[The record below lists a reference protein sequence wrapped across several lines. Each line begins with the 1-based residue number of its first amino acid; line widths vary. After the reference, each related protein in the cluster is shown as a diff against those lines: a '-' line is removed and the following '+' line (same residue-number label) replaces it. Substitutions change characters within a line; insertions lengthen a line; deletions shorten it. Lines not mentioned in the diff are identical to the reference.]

1 MSRAICEEWLS
12 AWIVGLIYTKPWG
25 SKLDQP
31 RRKAAAA
38 VLLQEMRRHNLTA
51 GGLILTWAVR
61 IEDSVAALDNG
72 SLCEPFT
79 ASEKNEHIDPGQSLR
94 CGRGP
99 EPIPEFRVEDL
110 ETWGVSV

>member
-1 MSRAICEEWLS
+1 
-12 AWIVGLIYTKPWG
+12 
-25 SKLDQP
+25 
-31 RRKAAAA
+31 
-38 VLLQEMRRHNLTA
+38 MRRHNLTA

-61 IEDSVAALDNG
+61 IEYSVAALNKVV
-72 SLCEPFT
+72 SEPFT

-99 EPIPEFRVEDL
+99 EPILEFRVEDL